1 VSLYHEGVFM
11 TKSAFVA
18 IVGKPNV
25 GKSSL
30 LNALLGEKIAIVSS
44 KPQTTRTRI
53 MGVLTEGEM
62 QLCFLDTPGFHKPR
76 TKLSGHMNTVVTKSI
91 GDVDLALFL
100 VEPMGALN
108 EEERQLIEEFKARQL
123 PVILIVN
130 KTDLVDK
137 ERLARRLAELAPL
150 YSFLAVVP
158 VSVTAGDGLDA
169 VMAELRAHTPEGP
182 HYFPDDT
189 LTDQPER
196 VIAAEVIR
204 EKILRNMRD
213 EIPHGTAVAVEKM
226 RERKDNPNLLDIE
239 AVIYCE
245 RDSHKG
251 MLIGKGGLML
261 KKISTEARLELE
273 TFLDTR
279 ISLHCWVKVRDDW
292 RNSEKAIRSVGLSYE
307 D

>member
-1 VSLYHEGVFM
+1 MTE

-53 MGVLTEGEM
+53 MGVLTEEEL

-76 TKLSGHMNTVVTKSI
+76 TKLSGHMNTVVTQSI
-91 GDVDLALFL
+91 GDVDMALFL

-108 EEERQLIEEFKARQL
+108 EEEQKLIEEFRRRHL
-123 PVILIVN
+123 PVILIIN
-130 KTDLVDK
+130 KIDLIEK
-137 ERLARRLAELAPL
+137 EQLLARITELQDL
-150 YSFLAVVP
+150 YDFLAVVP
-158 VSVTAGDGLDA
+158 VSVTQKDGLTA
-169 VMAELRAHTPEGP
+169 VMDELRDNCPEGP

-196 VIAAEVIR
+196 VIAAEIIR

-213 EIPHGTAVAVEKM
+213 EIPHGTAVTIEKM
-226 RERKDNPNLLDIE
+226 RERDNNPGLLDIE
-239 AVIYCE
+239 ATIYCE
-245 RDSHKG
+245 RESHKG
-251 MLIGKGGLML
+251 MIIGKGGQML
-261 KKISTEARLELE
+261 KRISTDARVELE
-273 TFLDTR
+273 AFLDVKINLR
-279 ISLHCWVKVRDDW
+279 CWLKVRDDW
-292 RNSEKAIRSVGLSYE
+292 RNDERAIRSVGFKFE

>member
-1 VSLYHEGVFM
+1 MKST

-53 MGVLTEGEM
+53 MGVLTEEEL
-62 QLCFLDTPGFHKPR
+62 QLCFLDTPGFHKPH
-76 TKLSGHMNTVVTKSI
+76 TKLSGHMNTVVTQSI

-108 EEERQLIEEFKARQL
+108 EEEQKLIEEFGRRKL
-123 PVILIVN
+123 PVILVIN
-130 KTDLVDK
+130 KIDLVEK
-137 ERLARRLAELAPL
+137 EQLLARIAEVGSL
-150 YSFLAVVP
+150 YDFLAVVP
-158 VSVTAGDGLDA
+158 VSVTGRDGLDIL
-169 VMAELRAHTPEGP
+169 MQELKTHTPEGP

-196 VIAAEVIR
+196 IIAAEIIR

-213 EIPHGTAVAVEKM
+213 EIPHGTAVTVEKM
-226 RERKDNPNLLDIE
+226 RERENNPGLLDIE
-239 AVIYCE
+239 ATIYCE

-251 MLIGKGGLML
+251 MIIGKGGQML
-261 KKISTEARLELE
+261 KKISSEARLELE
-273 TFLDTR
+273 SFLNTR
-279 ISLHCWVKVRDDW
+279 VNLKCWIKVRDDW
-292 RNSEKAIRSVGLSYE
+292 RNSESAIRSMGFKYE
-307 D
+307 E

>member
-1 VSLYHEGVFM
+1 MKST

-53 MGVLTEGEM
+53 MGVLTEEEL
-62 QLCFLDTPGFHKPR
+62 QLCFLDTPGFHKPH
-76 TKLSGHMNTVVTKSI
+76 TKLSGHMNTVVTQSI

-108 EEERQLIEEFKARQL
+108 EEEQKLIEEFGRRKL
-123 PVILIVN
+123 PVILVIN
-130 KTDLVDK
+130 KIDLVEK
-137 ERLARRLAELAPL
+137 EQLLARIAEVGQL
-150 YSFLAVVP
+150 YDFLAVVP
-158 VSVTAGDGLDA
+158 VSVTGRDGLDIL
-169 VMAELRAHTPEGP
+169 MQELKTHTPEGP

-196 VIAAEVIR
+196 IIAAEIIR

-213 EIPHGTAVAVEKM
+213 EIPHGTAVTVEKM
-226 RERKDNPNLLDIE
+226 RERENNPGLLDIE
-239 AVIYCE
+239 ATIYCE

-251 MLIGKGGLML
+251 MIIGKGGQML
-261 KKISTEARLELE
+261 KKISSEARLELE
-273 TFLDTR
+273 SFLDTR
-279 ISLHCWVKVRDDW
+279 VNLKCWIKVRDDW
-292 RNSEKAIRSVGLSYE
+292 RNSESAIRSMGFKYE
-307 D
+307 E

>member
-1 VSLYHEGVFM
+1 MKST

-53 MGVLTEGEM
+53 MGVLTEEEL
-62 QLCFLDTPGFHKPR
+62 QLCFLDTPGFHKPH
-76 TKLSGHMNTVVTKSI
+76 TKLSGHMNTVVTQSI

-108 EEERQLIEEFKARQL
+108 EEEQKLIEEFGRRKL
-123 PVILIVN
+123 PVILVIN
-130 KTDLVDK
+130 KIDLVEK
-137 ERLARRLAELAPL
+137 EQLLARIAEVGSL
-150 YSFLAVVP
+150 YDFLAVVP
-158 VSVTAGDGLDA
+158 VSVTGRDGLDIL
-169 VMAELRAHTPEGP
+169 MQELKTHTPEGP

-196 VIAAEVIR
+196 IIAAEIIR

-213 EIPHGTAVAVEKM
+213 EIPHGTAVTVEKM
-226 RERKDNPNLLDIE
+226 RERENNPGLLDIE
-239 AVIYCE
+239 ATIYCE

-251 MLIGKGGLML
+251 MIIGKGGQML
-261 KKISTEARLELE
+261 KKISSEARLELE
-273 TFLDTR
+273 SFLNTR
-279 ISLHCWVKVRDDW
+279 VNLKCWIKVRDDL
-292 RNSEKAIRSVGLSYE
+292 RNSESAIRSMGFKYE
-307 D
+307 E